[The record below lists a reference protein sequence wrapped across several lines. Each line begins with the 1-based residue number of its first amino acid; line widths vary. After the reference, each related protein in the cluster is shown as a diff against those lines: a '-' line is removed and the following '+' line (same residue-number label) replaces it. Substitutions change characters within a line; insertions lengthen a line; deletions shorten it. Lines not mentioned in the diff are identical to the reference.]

1 MLGPEFFVGSLM
13 CVCVCLCACMCMH
26 EYVYTGIYDC
36 MRVHMNV
43 QEISGRMRA
52 EPIPLQLQVNKAVLT
67 KDRSV
72 CTYLCTHVGCS
83 NLEVFNVNK
92 PVF

>member
-1 MLGPEFFVGSLM
+1 MLGAGILCVLVNVCLRVFLCMGM
-13 CVCVCLCACMCMH
+13 CAWVCVHWDLWMYAC
-26 EYVYTGIYDC
+26 T
-36 MRVHMNV
+36 HMNV

-72 CTYLCTHVGCS
+72 CTYFALASGCS
-83 NLEVFNVNK
+83 NPQTVS
-92 PVF
+92 

>member
-1 MLGPEFFVGSLM
+1 
-13 CVCVCLCACMCMH
+13 
-26 EYVYTGIYDC
+26 
-36 MRVHMNV
+36 MNG

-72 CTYLCTHVGCS
+72 CTHLCTHVGCS